1 MAKLRA
7 LHRSPRFAASVAFTL
22 AVGVGVGLSLL
33 GFADAGL
40 AHEPAR
46 LLPAWDRS
54 AGAHGWTEGLVTVGE
69 IRSAGVK
76 SLLRVLWGTTALVVA
91 SALVIAAAR
100 VLARGAA
107 QRPAIAMRVVLG
119 AGARR
124 VLRFVARDTV
134 VPVLAGAVL
143 GVCAGW
149 GLGELLAATWPAS
162 EDTWA
167 ATGGGLRA
175 LLPALVAPVGVA
187 LLCALAPVA
196 IAYRREL
203 ASGLGTGDRAT
214 AGRYEGWVRRV
225 LTVAQ
230 FTASMALLVGAG
242 TLLRGSL
249 GRESGAGAG
258 FDPRDTLTM
267 SVTLPAAARTDAALR
282 AAYLRDTLDRVRA
295 LPGVRA
301 ASLVSEDGWLGTG
314 PRDIVTSYC
323 KPFCFAFLLVPVLQK
338 DVHQLAA
345 SPGYFEAMGIPVIE
359 GRGLAPD
366 DGRMEAVVTRSA
378 GRLLFPGRDPV
389 GQHLLPW
396 RERSLL
402 SAGEAI
408 PKYRVVGVV
417 DDVRPLGPGVGE
429 MVSPTIYLSAL
440 RHPPRVVGLAVRAA
454 GDPMR
459 LAGPVQRAV
468 RSAVPGALI
477 RDLVTMDERLARF
490 AAPVRWTAG
499 VLAALAAIGLVLA
512 CAGLFG
518 VVREGVARR
527 TREIGVRM
535 ALGARRDQVVRGV
548 VGDAMRL
555 ARTSLILGTLAAI
568 ATARTLQGFFHGV
581 RTWDPAL
588 YAGVALLL
596 TAVALVAAWLPARRA
611 AAVDPMIAIR
621 AR

>member
-7 LHRSPRFAASVAFTL
+7 PGFAVSVAFTL
-22 AVGVGVGLSLL
+22 AAGIGVGMSLL
-33 GFADAGL
+33 GFAEAGL
-40 AHEPAR
+40 AYAAPR
-46 LLPAWDRS
+46 VLPAWERM
-54 AGAHGWTEGLVTVGE
+54 AGGHGWTEGLLTVDE
-69 IRSAGVK
+69 IRGAGVK

-91 SALVIAAAR
+91 SAVVIAAAR
-100 VLARGAA
+100 LLARGAA

-119 AGARR
+119 AQAGRIF
-124 VLRFVARDTV
+124 RFVAADAA
-134 VPVLAGAVL
+134 VPVGVGAVL
-143 GVCAGW
+143 GLCAGW
-149 GLGELLAATWPAS
+149 GLGELLSATWPAAQ
-162 EDTWA
+162 DPWA
-167 ATGGGLRA
+167 AEGGGLRA
-175 LLPALVAPVGVA
+175 LLPAVAAPVAVA
-187 LLCALAPVA
+187 LLCALVPVG
-196 IAYRREL
+196 IAFRREL

-214 AGRYEGWVRRV
+214 TGRYEGWLRRV
-225 LTVAQ
+225 LTIAQ

-242 TLLRGSL
+242 TLLRGTL
-249 GRESGAGAG
+249 DRQAGAGAG
-258 FDPRDTLTM
+258 FDPRDTLTL

-301 ASLVSEDGWLGTG
+301 ASLVSEDGWVGTG
-314 PRDIVTSYC
+314 PRDVVTSYC
-323 KPFCFAFLLVPVLQK
+323 KPFCYAYILVPVLQK
-338 DVHQLAA
+338 DVHQLVA
-345 SPGYFEAMGIPVIE
+345 SPGYFAAMGVPVLQ
-359 GRGLAPD
+359 GRAPAAGD
-366 DGRMEAVVTRSA
+366 EVVVTRSA
-378 GRLLFPGRDPV
+378 ARDLFPGVDPV

-396 RERSLL
+396 REASLL
-402 SAGEAI
+402 SAGAAI

-429 MVSPTIYLSAL
+429 MVSPTIYLSTL
-440 RHPPRVVGLAVRAA
+440 RHPPRVVGLAVRVA

-459 LAGPVQRAV
+459 LAGAVERAV
-468 RSAVPGALI
+468 RAAIPGALI
-477 RDLVTMDERLARF
+477 RDVATMEERLAHF

-499 VLAALAAIGLVLA
+499 VLGALSAIGVVLA

-535 ALGARRDQVVRGV
+535 ALGARQEQVVRHV

-581 RTWDPAL
+581 RTWDPLL
-588 YAGVALLL
+588 YAGVAALL

-621 AR
+621 SR

>member
-7 LHRSPRFAASVAFTL
+7 RGFAVSVAFTL
-22 AVGVGVGLSLL
+22 AVGIGVGLSLL

-46 LLPAWDRS
+46 LIPAWDRM
-54 AGAHGWTEGLVTVGE
+54 ANAHGWTEGLLGVEE
-69 IRSAGVK
+69 IRSAGTK

-100 VLARGAA
+100 VLARGAS

-119 AGARR
+119 AGAGRI
-124 VLRFVARDTV
+124 LRFVAADTV
-134 VPVLAGAVL
+134 VPVLVGAVL
-143 GVCAGW
+143 GLCAGW
-149 GLGELLAATWPAS
+149 GIGEILAATWPAAG
-162 EDTWA
+162 DPWA
-167 ATGGGLRA
+167 SDGGVRA
-175 LLPALVAPVGVA
+175 LLPAVVAPVGVA

-225 LTVAQ
+225 VTVAQ

-249 GRESGAGAG
+249 DRQSGAGAG

-267 SVTLPAAARTDAALR
+267 SVTLPAAARTDAAVR

-301 ASLVSEDGWLGTG
+301 ASVVSQDAWLGTG
-314 PRDIVTSYC
+314 PRDVVTSYC
-323 KPFCFAFLLVPVLQK
+323 KPFCYAYLLVPVLQK
-338 DVHQLAA
+338 DVHQLVA
-345 SPGYFEAMGIPVIE
+345 SPGYFEAMGIPVLE
-359 GRGLAPD
+359 GRALAPG

-378 GRLLFPGRDPV
+378 GRLLFPGLDPV

-402 SAGEAI
+402 SAAQAI

-417 DDVRPLGPGVGE
+417 DDVRPLGPGVGA

-440 RHPPRVVGLAVRAA
+440 RHPPRVVGLAVRTA

-468 RSAVPGALI
+468 RSAIPGALI
-477 RDLVTMDERLARF
+477 RDVITMEERLARF

-499 VLAALAAIGLVLA
+499 VLGALSAIGVVLA

-535 ALGARRDQVVRGV
+535 ALGARQEQVVRHV

-581 RTWDPAL
+581 RTWDPLL

-596 TAVALVAAWLPARRA
+596 TGVALLAAWLPARRA
-611 AAVDPMIAIR
+611 ATVDPMVAIR